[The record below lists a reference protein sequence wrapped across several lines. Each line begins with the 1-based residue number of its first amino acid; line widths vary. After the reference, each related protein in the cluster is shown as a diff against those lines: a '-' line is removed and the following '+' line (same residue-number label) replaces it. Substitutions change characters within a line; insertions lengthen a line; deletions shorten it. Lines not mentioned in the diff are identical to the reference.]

1 MVVTGGH
8 GRGKIVVAARAVEA
22 VGTETGIQ
30 GRIGSKMSTT
40 TKAEGNS
47 ST

>member
-8 GRGKIVVAARAVEA
+8 GLGKIVVAARAVEA
-22 VGTETGIQ
+22 V